1 MCFRPRMPRNTQP
14 QIASYDGE
22 EAITQADI
30 EARLRKRRAG
40 VAADILTSPSGIP
53 ATATL
58 GGVA

>member
-1 MCFRPRMPRNTQP
+1 MCIVKQPKNRPAMV
-14 QIASYDGE
+14 ASYDGA
-22 EAITQADI
+22 EAVEQADI

-40 VAADILTSPSGIP
+40 VAADVLTGPSGIP

>member
-1 MCFRPRMPRNTQP
+1 MCFQPKVKNTQP
-14 QIASYDGE
+14 QIASYDGQQ
-22 EAITQADI
+22 AIEQADI

-40 VAADILTSPSGIP
+40 AAADVLTGPSGIP